1 MLPVYFEDYLVGT
14 ISTGEGGPA
23 FAYEREWQELRGAFS
38 VSLTMPLNQRE
49 VKPETFVPWA
59 ANLLPEAAQLA
70 AVGRQLGVA
79 PGDVIGLLSEIGRD
93 TAGALSF
100 GEPGS
105 TASDDW
111 RLIENE
117 AALQRIIDELPNKPF
132 LAGDEGVSMSLA
144 GVQSK
149 VAVAV
154 DDRGAIFIP
163 LNGSPSTHI
172 LKPDSERLWGSVEN
186 EAFCLKLAELCG
198 LSTARFT
205 TGRAGPRKYLL
216 VARYDRQQRDGRW
229 RRLHQ
234 EDFCQALGKP
244 PSAKYERNQIGVR
257 GPTLVDMIKLA
268 RARTRPG
275 DILSLLDLAI
285 FNILACNTDAHA
297 KNYSI
302 LIRGRADASFAPA
315 YDIMCAEPYEG
326 ITRNLAQTIAGKN
339 RGEHIKR
346 RHWER
351 FFQEAGLGVRAS
363 LGRVSKMANAVIDL
377 APAAR
382 EQVALMP
389 AVEGAMLGRCEES
402 VLRRARAVLDGVN
415 DKTCTAEDD
424 QREVEEA
431 KSVSGR

>member
-1 MLPVYFEDYLVGT
+1 MLPVYFEDHLVGT
-14 ISTGEGGPA
+14 ISTGADGA
-23 FAYEREWQELRGAFS
+23 SFAYENAWQELRGAFPVS
-38 VSLTMPLNQRE
+38 VTMPLSQKE
-49 VKPETFVPWA
+49 VKPETFTPWA

-70 AVGRQLGVA
+70 AVGRHLGVA
-79 PGDVIGLLSEIGRD
+79 PGDVIGLLSQIGRD

-100 GEPGS
+100 GERGS
-105 TASDDW
+105 TTSDGW
-111 RLIENE
+111 RLVENE

-132 LAGDEGVSMSLA
+132 LAGDDGVSMSLA

-154 DDRGAIFIP
+154 DGSGSIYIP

-198 LSTARFT
+198 LPVATFT
-205 TGRAGPRKYLL
+205 IGRAGPRKYLL
-216 VARYDRQQRDGRW
+216 VARYDRQQRDDHW

-234 EDFCQALGKP
+234 EDFCQAFGKP
-244 PSAKYERNQIGVR
+244 PSAKYERNQTGVR
-257 GPTLVDMIKLA
+257 GPTLVDMITLG
-268 RARTRPG
+268 RARMRPR

-285 FNILACNTDAHA
+285 FNILVCNTDAHA

-302 LIRGRADASFAPA
+302 LIRGRAGVSFAPA

-326 ITRNLAQTIAGKN
+326 VTRNLAQRIAGKN

-351 FFQEAGLGVRAS
+351 FFKEAGLGVRAS
-363 LGRVSKMANAVIDL
+363 LDRVSRLANAVIDW

-382 EQVALMP
+382 EHVAAMP
-389 AVEGAMLGRCEES
+389 AVEEAMLQECEES
-402 VLRRARAVLDGVN
+402 VVRRARAVIDGLK
-415 DKTCTAEDD
+415 DEAGAADEQGAAE
-424 QREVEEA
+424 
-431 KSVSGR
+431 